1 MEAAVMELIPVR
13 QQTNRETM
21 PLPLRGNIDSI
32 QDLDV
37 MSEFQSANV
46 HSKQFIEAN
55 TSEVTLSHLRNEC
68 VIPVFS
74 KDNEV
79 TISHVNFI
87 ETNDTTDKNQAD
99 NKDTKTDYIS
109 HQLFIL
115 LQVKFLKS
123 AN

>member
-1 MEAAVMELIPVR
+1 MFLFM
-13 QQTNRETM
+13 
-21 PLPLRGNIDSI
+21 
-32 QDLDV
+32 
-37 MSEFQSANV
+37 
-46 HSKQFIEAN
+46 N
-55 TSEVTLSHLRNEC
+55 TSKGTPNSWFVQCIHVWILLPCPTAQ
-68 VIPVFS
+68 I
-74 KDNEV
+74 
-79 TISHVNFI
+79 HVNFI